1 MSVGCRFL
9 LIIGYFSPSSSYI
22 KVSHERWMSFFDR
35 YDTKHGRSSKKELK
49 LKTAKQLQHVLDTTV
64 ARMKEMIASPGMLAE
79 QESDLFDKLEQIR
92 IVLGRASFSGINRK
106 VRVNRLFRGVNRLL
120 RHGRA
125 SVALTASVARYA
137 EESSDNVL
145 CGINRKCS
153 KVRGRV

>member
-1 MSVGCRFL
+1 
-9 LIIGYFSPSSSYI
+9 
-22 KVSHERWMSFFDR
+22 MSFFDR

-106 VRVNRLFRGVNRLL
+106 VRGNRLFRGVNRLL

-125 SVALTASVARYA
+125 SVALTASVAR
-137 EESSDNVL
+137 
-145 CGINRKCS
+145 
-153 KVRGRV
+153 